1 MEIYSVDKRNSIYI
15 FKKDSENYIRFCPK
29 RGGIITNWVS
39 RSESILY
46 FDENRFFD
54 SSKSIRGGIP
64 ILFPLCGNLACN
76 QSIFGDNFQPMPQH
90 GFARDLE
97 WEFFLNENNKSLSLF
112 LTENNKTKQYYPF
125 KFNLQIDVYL
135 ENYSINFE
143 ISIKNNSNNK
153 MPLNFGMHPY
163 FNISN
168 YSNIK
173 FLNYPINCH
182 NQKTNKIDIT
192 TNIFDQIST
201 GIDILIY
208 SLGTISF
215 NDFGYKRKIILK
227 SPPPFDLSVIWTD
240 PPRKMVCVEPW
251 TSPRDSLIDGFR
263 KIIISEMSLQTLSAS
278 IEVDNL

>member
-1 MEIYSVDKRNSIYI
+1 VEIYLVDKRNSIYI

-39 RSESILY
+39 SSASILY
-46 FDENRFFD
+46 FDEDRFFD

-64 ILFPLCGNLACN
+64 ILFPLCGNLTCN
-76 QSIFGDNFQPMPQH
+76 QSIFGDNFQPMLQH

-97 WEFFLNENNKSLSLF
+97 WEFFLNENNQSLSLF

-135 ENYSINFE
+135 ENCSINFE

-173 FLNYPINCH
+173 FFNYPINCQ

-192 TNIFDQIST
+192 TNLFDQIAT
-201 GIDILIY
+201 GIDALIY
-208 SLGTISF
+208 SLGIISF
-215 NDFGYKRKIILK
+215 NDFGYKRKITLEN
-227 SPPPFDLSVIWTD
+227 PPPFDLSVIWTD

-263 KIIISEMSLQTLSAS
+263 KIIISEMSSQTLSAS
-278 IEVDNL
+278 IKVDNL